1 MLFVSDLS
9 LLLDASWLLCSGCC
23 CPIAFSAAGDRK
35 RADGGQALLGGA
47 AIARS
52 AFMCGRRG
60 GCKRVMSC
68 ICIFALKS
76 FNRNKLSSFEGENDV
91 QIPVRLNQ

>member
-47 AIARS
+47 ASREL
-52 AFMCGRRG
+52 FHVWRRG

-76 FNRNKLSSFEGENDV
+76 FNRNYLSKFRGRE
-91 QIPVRLNQ
+91 